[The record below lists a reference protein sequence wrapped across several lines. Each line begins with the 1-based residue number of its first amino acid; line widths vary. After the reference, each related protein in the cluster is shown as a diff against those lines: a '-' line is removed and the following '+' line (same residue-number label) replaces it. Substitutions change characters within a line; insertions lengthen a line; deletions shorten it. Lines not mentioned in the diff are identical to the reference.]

1 MHRREFIKASA
12 SAALA
17 WPFAAQAQQ
26 LAQRE
31 GAMTTNATLKR
42 ARTKT
47 LEIAY
52 EESGPASG
60 TAVLLMHGFPYDA
73 RAYDEVAPRLAA
85 AGMRAIV
92 PYLRGYGP
100 TRFLSAATMR
110 SGQQAALGH
119 DLLQFMDKLGIKRAA
134 LAGYDWCGRAACIV
148 AALKPERARC

>member
-1 MHRREFIKASA
+1 MHRREFIRASA

-26 LAQRE
+26 PAQRE

-60 TAVLLMHGFPYDA
+60 TAVLLMHGFPYDV
-73 RAYDEVAPRLAA
+73 RAYDEVAPRLSAPLVGYTTGAA
-85 AGMRAIV
+85 APPAWPR
-92 PYLRGYGP
+92 RCGP
-100 TRFLSAATMR
+100 SV
-110 SGQQAALGH
+110 
-119 DLLQFMDKLGIKRAA
+119 RAA
-134 LAGYDWCGRAACIV
+134 W
-148 AALKPERARC
+148 